1 MNVLIQFS
9 MAIQRFLLIVFGED
23 AVISVIRRPAH
34 LWRRGRWR
42 WLVLFG
48 LTALL
53 WIGAAPGLTQ
63 SAEPSESQSAAVM
76 VDGTVLFQIGGVG
89 RLSADER
96 AAIINRALR
105 QEIQMGEPLDI
116 QVLRE
121 NAIAIIRSQGSQN
134 DLVTVTSADITESS
148 TAYGQAIIWRRRLA
162 DALDQARFERSPGYV
177 RQALGFSAAA
187 IGGAIAMHLGLR
199 AVGRLLLRQLTP
211 WLSHPASPLHPWEP
225 SVKLLSKLA
234 ILGIQGGLWAAV
246 MFYITDLFPQVRGW
260 RNQLF
265 SSLNAQIITV
275 GSRNYSAL
283 SLLLMLA
290 SAVGLWFAVSG
301 ITRLFKFYVLRGT
314 GVERRIQD
322 VITILVQY
330 ILTFLGL
337 IVLFQL
343 WGIDVSSLAILA
355 SVLGVGIGFGVQN
368 ITNNLISGLII
379 TLERPIQIGDFVQ
392 VGELMGVVEHI
403 GARSTHVCT
412 LDQVTILVPNSR
424 FLENEVVNWSHGNPI
439 SRLHIP
445 VGVAYGSDVEKV
457 QRSLLEAAK
466 SHPEVLIKPPPEVWF
481 QGFGDSSLNFD
492 LLVWTGEPKKQFRVK
507 SDLYYRIEA
516 SLRHYGIEIPFP
528 QRDLHVRSPH
538 LEQFITTL
546 EDYTLQQSQSPY
558 LSNGDSPHPQGA
570 IASETSSHS
579 AMSTMSAM
587 SATSSP
593 TDAILSAA
601 SGTASAV
608 LMTPLDIEHLTQAL
622 RQPTTGLAITDRRYQ
637 GNLYPLCFL
646 GADLVEWLVQHR
658 HISREE
664 AIAIGQH
671 LVEQRII
678 HHVLNTMPFQD
689 GYVFFRFYCDAPPS

>member
-1 MNVLIQFS
+1 MGMS
-9 MAIQRFLLIVFGED
+9 QRRQWRWLIVFVLSVCVWISAVPSLAQSSQPSENQTA
-23 AVISVIRRPAH
+23 AVI
-34 LWRRGRWR
+34 
-42 WLVLFG
+42 
-48 LTALL
+48 
-53 WIGAAPGLTQ
+53 
-63 SAEPSESQSAAVM
+63 
-76 VDGTVLFQIGGVG
+76 VDGDILFQVGGVG
-89 RLSADER
+89 RLSAEER

-105 QEIQMGEPLDI
+105 QEIYTEEPINI

-121 NAIAIIRSQGSQN
+121 NAIAIIRSQTSQN

-148 TAYGQAIIWRRRLA
+148 TAYGQAVIWRRQLSE
-162 DALDQARFERSPGYV
+162 ALQQARFERSAGYV
-177 RQALGFSAAA
+177 RQALGFGAAA
-187 IGGAIAMHLGLR
+187 IIGAIAIHLGLR

-211 WLSHPASPLHPWEP
+211 WLSHPASPLHPWDQ
-225 SVKLLSKLA
+225 SVKLLVKLA
-234 ILGIQGGLWAAV
+234 ILGVQCGLWAVVA
-246 MFYITDLFPQVRGW
+246 FYVTDLFPQIRGW

-265 SSLNAQIITV
+265 SSLNAQIITL

-290 SAVGLWFAVSG
+290 SAVGLWFVVSG
-301 ITRLFKFYVLRGT
+301 ITRLFRFYVLRGT

-330 ILTFLGL
+330 VLTFLGL

-379 TLERPIQIGDFVQ
+379 TLERPIQVGDFVQ
-392 VGELMGVVEHI
+392 VGELVGIVEHI

-424 FLENEVVNWSHGNPI
+424 FLESEVINWSHGNPI

-481 QGFGDSSLNFD
+481 QGFGDSALNFD

-516 SLRHYGIEIPFP
+516 SLRHYGIEVPFP

-546 EDYTLQQSQSPY
+546 EDYTLQQSQPSY
-558 LSNGDSPHPQGA
+558 LTNGDSPKPQAA
-570 IASETSSHS
+570 IASRLPFHSGSDSS
-579 AMSTMSAM
+579 TPV
-587 SATSSP
+587 SSP
-593 TDAILSAA
+593 A
-601 SGTASAV
+601 
-608 LMTPLDIEHLTQAL
+608 LTTMPDTEKLTHEL
-622 RQPTTGLAITDRRYQ
+622 RQPDGLAIHDRRYQ
-637 GNLYPLCFL
+637 GNLYPSCFV
-646 GADLVEWLVQHR
+646 GSDLVEWLVQHR
-658 HISREE
+658 DVSREE
-664 AIAIGQH
+664 AIAIGQQ
-671 LVEQRII
+671 LVDQHVI
-678 HHVLNTMPFQD
+678 HHVLNDLTFQD
-689 GYVFFRFYCDAPPS
+689 GYVFFRFYCDDWSS